1 MPGIPGPAAARPRDA
16 ATLVL
21 LRDGAA
27 GLEVWLMRRA
37 VTMAFA
43 AGFVVF
49 PGGRAEPGDTSLEHT
64 AAREAAEECGVEVE
78 PGALLPWARWITPEG
93 EPRRYDTR
101 FYVAGLPAGQDAEAR
116 GTEAVEAWWST
127 PARAVADWEARA
139 HLLMPPT
146 AVTLRQLARYATVAA
161 VLAAAPPEMPG
172 PLEPELVV
180 DGDRVRIVLPG
191 GVEVVW

>member
-1 MPGIPGPAAARPRDA
+1 MPGPAASAPAPLRDA
-16 ATLVL
+16 ATVVL
-21 LRDGAA
+21 LRDGAG

-37 VTMAFA
+37 STMAFA

-49 PGGRAEPGDTSLEHT
+49 PGGRAEPADPSLRHT
-64 AAREAAEECGVEVE
+64 AAREAVEECGVEVD
-78 PGALLPWARWITPEG
+78 PRVLRPWARWVTPAG

-101 FYVAGLPAGQDAEAR
+101 FYVAGLPDGQAAEAR

-127 PARAVADWEARA
+127 PARAVADWEARV

-146 AVTLRQLARYATVAA
+146 AVTLRQLARYPTVRD
-161 VLAAAPPEMPG
+161 VLAAAPPVMPE
-172 PLEPELVV
+172 PLQPELVV

-191 GVEVVW
+191 GVEVTW

>member
-1 MPGIPGPAAARPRDA
+1 MSERTGPPSARPSDA

-21 LRDGAA
+21 LRDGVA

-37 VTMAFA
+37 TTMAFA

-64 AAREAAEECGVEVE
+64 AAREAAEECGVEVD
-78 PGALLPWARWITPEG
+78 PGELLPWARWITPEG

-127 PARAVADWEARA
+127 PARAVADWEART

-146 AVTLRQLARYATVAA
+146 AVTLRQLATYATVAD
-161 VLAAAPPEMPG
+161 VLEAAPPQMPG

-191 GVEVVW
+191 GLEVVW

>member
-1 MPGIPGPAAARPRDA
+1 MSTPPSPPAPEPRDA

-21 LRDGAA
+21 LRDGAD

-37 VTMAFA
+37 STMAFA

-49 PGGRAEPGDTSLEHT
+49 PGGRAEPSDASLEHT
-64 AAREAAEECGVEVE
+64 AAREAVEECGVAVD
-78 PGALLPWARWITPEG
+78 PGALLPWARWITPVG

-101 FYVAGLPAGQDAEAR
+101 FYVAGLPSGQAAEAR
-116 GTEAVEAWWST
+116 GTEAVAAWWST
-127 PARAVADWEARA
+127 PVRAVAQWEERS

-146 AVTLRQLARYATVAA
+146 AVTLRQLARYATVEA

-180 DGDRVRIVLPG
+180 EGDRVRIVLPG
-191 GVEVVW
+191 GVVVVW